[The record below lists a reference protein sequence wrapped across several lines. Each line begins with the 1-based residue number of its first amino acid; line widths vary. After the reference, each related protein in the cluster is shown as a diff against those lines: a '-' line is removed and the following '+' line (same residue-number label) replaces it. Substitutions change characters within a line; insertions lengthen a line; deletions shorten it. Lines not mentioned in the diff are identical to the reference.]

1 MHRIRPGLYIGC
13 RADAYDVEALKAA
26 NITHIL
32 TLEYEPLEI
41 NSGDFKYN
49 FVRVSDV
56 PNEDILSHF
65 PECLEFVEEGI
76 RKGGVLVHCMM
87 GASRSATIVIAYIMQ
102 REYGKVDEILSQVKR
117 IRPRVGFMGVSRSA
131 TIIVAYLMSKD
142 KKSVTDTLQ
151 SVRQIHNDVGPNH
164 GFMDQLRLF
173 EAMGCTKDFK
183 EHPLYKQ
190 YKLAKTAK
198 VVLQKQTFDDTFSHC
213 LATDPQQSEADQSQM
228 IYKCKMCRRAVFK
241 GSSIIKHTVGKGS
254 RIFKSKSGKS
264 RSPAEV
270 SCTSVFIEPVAWM
283 EPVLLGKLG
292 GKLMC
297 PKCNARLGSFN
308 WAGDQCSCAT
318 WVTPAFKIH
327 CSKVDES
334 RPRPPVGETH
344 HRQTP
349 AATAEAALQ

>member
-117 IRPRVGFMGVSRSA
+117 IRPR
-131 TIIVAYLMSKD
+131 
-142 KKSVTDTLQ
+142 
-151 SVRQIHNDVGPNH
+151 VGPNH

>member
-76 RKGGVLVHCMM
+76 RKGGVLVHC
-87 GASRSATIVIAYIMQ
+87 
-102 REYGKVDEILSQVKR
+102 
-117 IRPRVGFMGVSRSA
+117 
-131 TIIVAYLMSKD
+131 
-142 KKSVTDTLQ
+142 
-151 SVRQIHNDVGPNH
+151 PNH

>member
-76 RKGGVLVHCMM
+76 RKGGVLVHC
-87 GASRSATIVIAYIMQ
+87 
-102 REYGKVDEILSQVKR
+102 
-117 IRPRVGFMGVSRSA
+117 FMGVSRSA